1 MTQLQKSLSLESSI
15 DQLNEV
21 EALIDSLHESNH
33 IPESVY
39 GNVLVAVT
47 EAFLNAINHGNNQD
61 STKNTDLDFELDESS
76 LTIKVSDQGA
86 GFDFENLP
94 DPTSPDN
101 LEKTNGRGLFI
112 IKNLAD
118 ELTFEREGA
127 TLVMTFDISPQDLV
141 EA

>member
-1 MTQLQKSLSLESSI
+1 MTQLQKTLSLSSHI
-15 DQLNEV
+15 DQLSEV
-21 EALIDSLHESNH
+21 EAMVDALYESEH

-47 EAFLNAINHGNNQD
+47 EAFLNAINHGNDKD
-61 STKNTDLDFELDESS
+61 SSRLTDISFELDSSS
-76 LTIKVSDQGA
+76 LIIKVSDQGS

-101 LEKTNGRGLFI
+101 LEKTSGRGLFI

-127 TLVMTFDISPQDLV
+127 TLVMTFHISPKDLV